1 MQHYVCNILGTG
13 TFMLTWP
20 HLFVMGEENGNFNGS
35 NISQVKNKDLYLA
48 PEVSVEG
55 NVLAQ
60 VG

>member
-1 MQHYVCNILGTG
+1 
-13 TFMLTWP
+13 MLTWP
-20 HLFVMGEENGNFNGS
+20 HLFVMGEENRNFNGS